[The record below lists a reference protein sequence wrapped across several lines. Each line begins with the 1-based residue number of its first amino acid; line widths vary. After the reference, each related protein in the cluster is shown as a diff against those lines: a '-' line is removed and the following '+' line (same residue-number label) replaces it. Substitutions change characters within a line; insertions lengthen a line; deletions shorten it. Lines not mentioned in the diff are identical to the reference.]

1 MLTSAAEKDVAIDEE
16 SIHGRGMCVGEVTL
30 DGSDQGHGKKQRE
43 IVYAG
48 GEKREVRNSTRIL
61 RMEEE
66 GRNWGP

>member
-1 MLTSAAEKDVAIDEE
+1 MLASAAEKDVAIDEE
-16 SIHGRGMCVGEVTL
+16 SIHGKGMCVGEVTL
-30 DGSDQGHGKKQRE
+30 DGSDQG